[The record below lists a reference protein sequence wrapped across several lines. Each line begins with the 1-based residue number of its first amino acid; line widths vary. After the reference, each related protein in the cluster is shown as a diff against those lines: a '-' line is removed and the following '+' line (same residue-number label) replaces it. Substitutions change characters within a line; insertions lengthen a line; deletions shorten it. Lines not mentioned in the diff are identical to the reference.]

1 MSRSD
6 PDDIKIALP
15 GMTPAG
21 MILAARGHGPETGR
35 PVLALH
41 GWLDNAASF
50 DRLAPL
56 LLDWRIVALDLPGHG
71 HSGHRPSGCR
81 YHFFDF
87 VDDTLA
93 AADMLGWRQ
102 FDLLG
107 HSLGAAIAG
116 CLAAAVPERVARLML
131 IDGLGPLAEPP
142 TQLPARLARALSERR
157 RPSSEPRVY
166 PDIEQAARTRQ
177 RATGLSP
184 GAARVLAERGI
195 RPVPGG
201 VTWRSDP
208 RLLRTSPSYLT
219 EEQVRA
225 LLTAIRAPTLLVRAR
240 DGFLR
245 KRLSQAGR
253 LSTVPVLDVVELPG
267 GHHLHLE
274 DPEPVAEVLRGWRS
288 GGEA

>member
-1 MSRSD
+1 MMHRSD
-6 PDDIKIALP
+6 GSNIAIALP
-15 GMTPAG
+15 GIT
-21 MILAARGHGPETGR
+21 LAARSHGPETGC

-50 DRLAPL
+50 DRLAPWL
-56 LLDWRIVALDLPGHG
+56 PGWRIVALDLAGHG
-71 HSGHRPSGCR
+71 HSDHRPTGCR
-81 YHFFDF
+81 YHFFDY
-87 VDDTLA
+87 VDDVLA
-93 AADMLGWRQ
+93 AADALGWRR

-116 CLAAAVPERVARLML
+116 CLAVAVPERVGRLML

-142 TQLPARLARALSERR
+142 ARLPARLVRALRERQG
-157 RPSSEPRVY
+157 STGGPRVY
-166 PDIEQAARTRQ
+166 PDIEQAARARL
-177 RATGLSP
+177 RATGLSLD
-184 GAARVLAERGI
+184 AARVLAERGI
-195 RPVPGG
+195 RSVPGG

-225 LLTAIRAPTLLVRAR
+225 LLAAIRTPTLLVRAR

-245 KRLSQAGR
+245 KRPSLAGR
-253 LSTVPVLDVVELPG
+253 LSMVPTLDVAELPG

-274 DPEPVAEVLRGWRS
+274 YPEPVAEVLSGWRA
-288 GGEA
+288 GDGT

>member
-1 MSRSD
+1 MPRSD
-6 PDDIKIALP
+6 CVNVEIALP
-15 GMTPAG
+15 ELK
-21 MILAARGHGPETGR
+21 LAARARGPETKR

-56 LLDWRIVALDLPGHG
+56 LPDWRIVALDLPGHG
-71 HSGHRPSGCR
+71 HSDHRPAGCR
-81 YHFFDF
+81 YHFFDYL
-87 VDDTLA
+87 DDVLA
-93 AADMLGWRQ
+93 VADVSGWQR

-116 CLAAAVPERVARLML
+116 CLAAAVPERVGRLML
-131 IDGLGPLAEPP
+131 IDGLGPLSEPP
-142 TQLPARLARALSERR
+142 EQLPVRLARALNEQQ
-157 RPSSEPRVY
+157 RPPNGPRVY
-166 PDIEQAARTRQ
+166 SDIEQAVRARQ

-184 GAARVLAERGI
+184 ETARILVERGI
-195 RPVPGG
+195 RTVPGG

-208 RLLRTSPSYLT
+208 RLLRTSPSYMT

-225 LLTAIRAPTLLVRAR
+225 LLAAIRAPTLLIKAR

-245 KRLSQAGR
+245 KRPSLAGR
-253 LSTVPVLDVVELPG
+253 LSVVPTPDVVELPG